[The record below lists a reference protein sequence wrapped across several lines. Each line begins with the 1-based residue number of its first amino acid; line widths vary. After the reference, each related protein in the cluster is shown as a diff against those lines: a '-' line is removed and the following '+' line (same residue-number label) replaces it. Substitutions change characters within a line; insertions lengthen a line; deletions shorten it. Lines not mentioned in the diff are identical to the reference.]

1 MFEVSRLHKFDNDSN
16 LKAFADVLVGDLM
29 LIKGVRVV
37 SKNGSGMFV
46 SMPTQKAKDGK
57 WYEIVRL
64 LDNGTKQQLREVV
77 LKAYNDSEA

>member
-1 MFEVSRLHKFDNDSN
+1 MFEVSRLHRLDNGST
-16 LKAFADVLVGDLM
+16 LKAFADVLIGDLL

-37 SKNGSGMFV
+37 SANGSGMFV

-64 LDNGTKQQLREVV
+64 LDKETKQELQEVV
-77 LKAYNDSEA
+77 LRAYNTE

>member
-1 MFEVSRLHKFDNDSN
+1 MFEVSRLHRLDNGST
-16 LKAFADVLVGDLM
+16 LKAFADVLIGDLL

-37 SKNGSGMFV
+37 SKNGSGLFV

-64 LDNGTKQQLREVV
+64 LDNGTKQELQEVV
-77 LKAYNDSEA
+77 LRAYNTE